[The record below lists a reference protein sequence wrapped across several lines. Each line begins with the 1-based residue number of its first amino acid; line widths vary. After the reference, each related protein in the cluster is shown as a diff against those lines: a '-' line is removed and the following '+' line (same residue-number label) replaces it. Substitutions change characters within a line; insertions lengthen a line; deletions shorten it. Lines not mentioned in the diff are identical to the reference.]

1 MSLFPEIFIHLQY
14 FIIETSNL
22 ETQDFRETAKDQ
34 PQGLE
39 KSAFLT
45 LPQCFYGNYFG
56 LLSYRVPLHVALSAH
71 AQWRLAFCGATIMAA
86 STLGVQR
93 ALGKGII
100 PPLVVILG
108 ATGTGKSKLAIE
120 IGKRLQ
126 GEIISADSMQIR
138 YSLTLTSPWQCK
150 QLNCASGSKVYEG
163 LDIITNKVTAEE
175 QEQCPHHMI
184 SFVDPLEHGMEKF
197 QTGSSI
203 PKAELEKLGGPEL
216 HKRLKD
222 VDPEMAAMLHPN
234 DARKIAR
241 SLQVYQET
249 GVKHSLLLKEQK
261 EQDGA
266 DGLGGPLRFLNPC
279 IFWLHSNMDVL
290 DERLD
295 KRVDQ
300 MLSLGLINELK
311 DFHRRFNEKKVQD
324 NSQDYQHGIF
334 QSIGFKEFHDYLTAG
349 GDIGQEDREKLKSKG
364 IEALKQATRR
374 YARKQNKWVRNRFL
388 KRPGTSVPPVYSLD
402 VTNVSLWEQMV
413 LTPALDILDSLCKG
427 ERPSV
432 EPIRV
437 EGEELRNKRSH
448 HMCELCDKVIIG
460 DLEWTAHLKSKSHQ
474 HHVRNKRRAEETSE
488 HQQGFGSDLP
498 STAKWQRQAGCTPHT
513 PDFES
518 DVLDPGTHRNTT

>member
-1 MSLFPEIFIHLQY
+1 
-14 FIIETSNL
+14 
-22 ETQDFRETAKDQ
+22 
-34 PQGLE
+34 
-39 KSAFLT
+39 
-45 LPQCFYGNYFG
+45 
-56 LLSYRVPLHVALSAH
+56 
-71 AQWRLAFCGATIMAA
+71 MAA
-86 STLGVQR
+86 STLVVQR

-120 IGKRLQ
+120 IGKRLH
-126 GEIISADSMQIR
+126 GEIISADSMQ
-138 YSLTLTSPWQCK
+138 
-150 QLNCASGSKVYEG
+150 VYKG

-175 QEQCPHHMI
+175 QAECPHHMI
-184 SFVDPLEHGMEKF
+184 SFMDPLVSSYTVVEFRNKAVSLIEDMHRRKKLPIIVGGTNYYIESILWKVLVDTEENGT
-197 QTGSSI
+197 QRLQSGSSI

-216 HKRLKD
+216 HKRLME

-249 GVKHSLLLKEQK
+249 GLKHSRLLEEQR

-266 DGLGGPLRFLNPC
+266 DGLGGPLRFSNPC

-300 MLSLGLINELK
+300 MLSSGLITELK
-311 DFHRRFNEKKVQD
+311 DFHQRFNEKKIQD

-334 QSIGFKEFHDYLTAG
+334 QSIGFKEFHEYLTAG
-349 GDIGQEDREKLKSKG
+349 EDISQEEREKLKSKG

-388 KRPGTSVPPVYSLD
+388 KRPGTSVPPVYGLD
-402 VTNVSLWEQMV
+402 VTNVSLWEQTV

-427 ERPSV
+427 EQPSV
-432 EPIRV
+432 EPIRI
-437 EGEELRNKRSH
+437 EGEGLRNKRSH
-448 HMCELCDKVIIG
+448 HMCEVCDKVIIG
-460 DLEWTAHLKSKSHQ
+460 DLEWTAHLKSKSHL
-474 HHVRNKRRAEETSE
+474 HHVRKKRRAEEAPD
-488 HQQGFGSDLP
+488 HQQGVGSELP
-498 STAKWQRQAGCTPHT
+498 STAKCQRRADSPSHAPGS
-513 PDFES
+513 DES
-518 DVLDPGTHRNTT
+518 GVLEPGTHRTMEDEIQISEKS